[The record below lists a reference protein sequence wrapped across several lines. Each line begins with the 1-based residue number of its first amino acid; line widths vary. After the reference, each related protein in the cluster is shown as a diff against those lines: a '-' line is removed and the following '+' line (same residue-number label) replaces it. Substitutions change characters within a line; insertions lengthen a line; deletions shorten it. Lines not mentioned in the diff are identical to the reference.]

1 MGLRAVA
8 FWKSKYSAPPVM
20 ATVPS
25 ASTVL
30 LCHMR
35 GVSAKVPASVTTGL
49 SPRMSMMAARLPV
62 ASVNRMRPGW
72 NMTAEPSQSDL

>member
-8 FWKSKYSAPPVM
+8 LWKSKYSAPPLM
-20 ATVPS
+20 TTVPS

-35 GVSAKVPASVTTGL
+35 VLLIVPASVTTGF
-49 SPRMSMMAARLPV
+49 SPRMSMMAARLPS
-62 ASVNRMRPGW
+62 ASVSRMRPGS